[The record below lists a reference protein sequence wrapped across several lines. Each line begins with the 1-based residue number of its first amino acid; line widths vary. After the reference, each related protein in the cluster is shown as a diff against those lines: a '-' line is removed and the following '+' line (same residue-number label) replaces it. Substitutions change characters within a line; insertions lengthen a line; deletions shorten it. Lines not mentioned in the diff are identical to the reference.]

1 MHTPPDWRAYLPA
14 LHGFPLLPCGA
25 GTEGKAPINPD
36 TGAPATGWEKA
47 AATPQQIAAL
57 NGKVRC
63 VGTRCGPDA
72 GGLLVFDLDGATA
85 IEHAMRVGCDPF
97 TAPTWQIVRNTAT
110 DRLKVAFRVPPDLW
124 THLKGKAKLTTKRK
138 GDDGSKGE
146 QIELFWSTGQ
156 VVVLGQHLES
166 GGFYY
171 WPEHHT
177 PAELTEITPEWWGL
191 AQSITEPPT
200 AAPSGATQ
208 PSFSPPRHT
217 DPVPLEKLLSRS
229 LEQLFHSGA
238 GEGSRDDDTF
248 RIAVGL
254 ITAYEGALAAGL
266 PTTGDPDRLTLD
278 FAARCHPPFPEREAQ
293 QKLASARRQ
302 PRTPDPNLRQR
313 LAFWSNGGAPPGGP
327 SAASGCPSG
336 GDAGPEADDPS
347 AAPQRRRSELLD
359 AALDAAESGDQDTYA
374 EVQAELMGRFRM
386 TGSQVQSG
394 LFRLLSQRRGG
405 NTHQRPGFVDVAT
418 VEHLDHLVPGFVAA
432 HEQTLLHAPK
442 GTGKTLA
449 ALAIARAVVT
459 GSPLLDQGTPS
470 TPGRVLYLAT
480 DSGCASMHTQ
490 MQELGLLEHPA
501 FQHGHPDQA
510 FFIRGHDATQGI
522 SAWEATV
529 DEILWLITAIERQRF
544 DLVIIDSAKA
554 CLSLTDVDYT
564 DNKAVGALLTLF
576 QRVVCPRC
584 AVLWLHHDGRE
595 SGHNAGAKAWAEIP
609 VIVHRLER
617 VQDQP
622 TRPRHRGAPG
632 PDDDEE
638 NKPPVGARKWICGKS
653 RIPGDERDFHYL
665 LTPTG
670 DLQVAAD
677 VEVVGN
683 CRDAVLQVLLLAH
696 QCGEESL
703 SWTELAS
710 RVMSRHG
717 RSTKTVKNT
726 ISKMARGRE
735 PDLSRPSQ
743 GSYAIRPELLE
754 ELLSYRGV
762 NLKDWDLGE
771 ISSDSKGSGRSQSGP
786 NEVPIAKGLGS
797 YRRTTGEQGSPN
809 ASAVGT
815 GLGPGWDRPEA
826 ASQQAGPPKVPTSPH
841 TPPKAE
847 ITPTVPTVPDETASG
862 PVPLPVGSTD
872 PAGNASASADAQA
885 PRTPLFSTGQRVV
898 VFSGD
903 LDLPGVILSAPT
915 TVTGAYR
922 VQLDDGAIVEKAEG
936 WLTLEAA

>member
-1 MHTPPDWRAYLPA
+1 MTATPPDWRVYLPA
-14 LHGFPLLPCGA
+14 LDGLPLLPCGA
-25 GTEGKAPINPD
+25 GAEGKAPMDPN

-47 AATPQQIAAL
+47 SATPQQIAAL

-72 GGLLVFDLDGATA
+72 GGLLVFDLDGSTA
-85 IEHAMRVGCDPF
+85 IEHAISHGCDPF
-97 TAPTWQIVRNTAT
+97 AASTWQIVRNTSI
-110 DRLKVAFRVPPDLW
+110 DRLKVAFRVPADLW
-124 THLKGKAKLTTKRK
+124 SHLKGKCKLVTKRK

-177 PAELTEITPEWWGL
+177 PDDLTEITPDWWGL
-191 AQSITEPPT
+191 AMAITEPP
-200 AAPSGATQ
+200 APPSSATQ
-208 PSFSPPRHT
+208 PSFSLPPPT
-217 DPVPLEKLLSRS
+217 DPIPLEKLLSRS

-254 ITAYEGALAAGL
+254 ITAAEGAQAVGL
-266 PTTGDPDRLTLD
+266 PITGDPDRLTLD
-278 FAARCHPPFPEREAQ
+278 FAARCNPPFPDREAQ

-302 PRTPDPNLRQR
+302 PRSPDPNLSER
-313 LAFWSNGGAPPGGP
+313 LSFWLRRPTIAGSS
-327 SAASGCPSG
+327 SAASP
-336 GDAGPEADDPS
+336 GPLGAAEASAADDPVS
-347 AAPQRRRSELLD
+347 APQRRRSELLD
-359 AALDAAESGDQDTYA
+359 DALDAAETGDHDTYA
-374 EVQAELMGRFRM
+374 EIQAELMGRFRM
-386 TGSQVQSG
+386 TGSQVQAG
-394 LFRLLSQRRGG
+394 LFRLLSQRRSG
-405 NTHQRPGFVDVAT
+405 NTNQRPGFVDVAS

-449 ALAIARAVVT
+449 ALALARAVVT
-459 GSPLLDQGTPS
+459 GSSLLDQGSPATV
-470 TPGRVLYLAT
+470 GRVLYLAT

-490 MQELGLLEHPA
+490 MQELGLLDHPA
-501 FQHGHPDQA
+501 FIHGHPDQA

-529 DEILWLITAIERQRF
+529 DEILWLIGAIKRERF

-576 QRVVCPRC
+576 QRVICPRC

-595 SGHNAGAKAWAEIP
+595 TGHNAGAKAWGEIP

-617 VQDQP
+617 VQEQP

-632 PDDDEE
+632 PDEDEAT
-638 NKPPVGARKWICGKS
+638 KPPVGARKWICGKS

-677 VEVVGN
+677 VEVIGN

-696 QCGEESL
+696 QCGENSL
-703 SWTELAS
+703 TWPELSS
-710 RVMSRHG
+710 RVMVRHG

-726 ISKMARGRE
+726 ISKMARGNA
-735 PDLSRPSQ
+735 PDLIRPSQ
-743 GSYAIRPELLE
+743 GAYAIAPKLLE
-754 ELLSYRGV
+754 DLLSYRGV
-762 NLKDWDLGE
+762 DPSFGTNGQSTNDTN
-771 ISSDSKGSGRSQSGP
+771 GSGRSQRGP
-786 NEVPIAKGLGS
+786 NEVPLGPDGTLPGKS
-797 YRRTTGEQGSPN
+797 QSPN
-809 ASAVGT
+809 ASDVGT
-815 GLGPGWDRPEA
+815 ALGPDWDRAKPA
-826 ASQQAGPPKVPTSPH
+826 PQQAGGGKVPTSMH
-841 TPPKAE
+841 TPPKAKQL
-847 ITPTVPTVPDETASG
+847 TPVSAFPNETAAG
-862 PVPLPVGSTD
+862 LHPAPVGSID
-872 PAGNASASADAQA
+872 PAGAVSASVDASPRWQPGDQVSVEADDQRLRGVVLEA
-885 PRTPLFSTGQRVV
+885 PSTSRGH
-898 VFSGD
+898 
-903 LDLPGVILSAPT
+903 
-915 TVTGAYR
+915 YR
-922 VQLDDGAIVEKAEG
+922 VRLDDGRQLLKSEQFLATWEPPQ
-936 WLTLEAA
+936 

>member
-1 MHTPPDWRAYLPA
+1 MPLTPPDWRAYLPA

-25 GTEGKAPINPD
+25 GSEGKAPIDPA
-36 TGAPATGWEKA
+36 TGALASGWEKA
-47 AATPQQIAAL
+47 SSTPQQIAAL

-72 GGLLVFDLDGATA
+72 GGLLVFDLDGNTA
-85 IEHAMRVGCDPF
+85 IEHAMRQGCDPF
-97 TAPTWQIVRNTAT
+97 TASTWQIVRSTAT
-110 DRLKVAFRVPPDLW
+110 DRLKVAFRIPPDLW
-124 THLKGKAKLTTKRK
+124 DHLKGKCKLVTKRK
-138 GDDGSKGE
+138 GEDGSKGE

-156 VVVLGQHLES
+156 VVILGQHLQS

-177 PAELTEITPEWWGL
+177 PSELSEITPEWWAL
-191 AQSITEPPT
+191 ALSITEPPA
-200 AAPSGATQ
+200 AAPSGTTQ
-208 PSFSPPRHT
+208 PSFNPPRPA
-217 DPVPLEKLLSRS
+217 DPVPLERLLSRDQ
-229 LEQLFHSGA
+229 ERLFHSGA
-238 GEGSRDDDTF
+238 GEGTRDDDTF

-254 ITAYEGALAAGL
+254 ITAHEGARAVGL
-266 PTTGDPDRLTLD
+266 QTTGDPDRLTLD
-278 FAARCHPPFPEREAQ
+278 FAARCNPPFPESEAL

-302 PRTPDPNLRQR
+302 PRSPDPNLQQR
-313 LAFWSNGGAPPGGP
+313 LSFWLRN
-327 SAASGCPSG
+327 PSG
-336 GDAGPEADDPS
+336 DGSSPSTPQGPAGADAGDGVDDSTPT
-347 AAPQRRRSELLD
+347 PPRRRSELLD

-386 TGSQVQSG
+386 TGSQVQAG
-394 LFRLLSQRRGG
+394 LFRLLSQRRSG
-405 NTHQRPGFVDVAT
+405 NTRQRPGFVNVAT
-418 VEHLDHLVPGFVAA
+418 VEHLDHLVPGFIAA

-459 GSPLLDQGTPS
+459 GTPLLDQGSPATH
-470 TPGRVLYLAT
+470 GRVLYLAT

-501 FQHGHPDQA
+501 FIHGHPDQA
-510 FFIRGHDATQGI
+510 FFIRGHDASQGI

-529 DEILWLITAIERQRF
+529 DEILWLITAIKREQF

-595 SGHNAGAKAWAEIP
+595 TGHNAGAKAWAEIP

-617 VQDQP
+617 IQDQP

-632 PDDDEE
+632 PDDDES
-638 NKPPVGARKWICGKS
+638 NRPPVGARKWICGKS

-665 LTPTG
+665 LTPSG

-677 VEVVGN
+677 VEVIGN

-696 QCGEESL
+696 QCGEDHL
-703 SWTELAS
+703 TWPDLAS

-717 RSTKTVKNT
+717 RSAKTVKNT
-726 ISKMARGRE
+726 ISKMARGQD
-735 PDLSRPSQ
+735 PDLTRPIQ
-743 GSYAIRPELLE
+743 GAYAIKPKLLKELI
-754 ELLSYRGV
+754 SYRGV
-762 NLKDWDLGE
+762 DPSFGTMGGNP
-771 ISSDSKGSGRSQSGP
+771 SDTNGTGRSQPGP
-786 NEVPIAKGLGS
+786 NAVPMGPDGPQPAGG
-797 YRRTTGEQGSPN
+797 QSPSH
-809 ASAVGT
+809 SAVGT
-815 GLGPGWDRPEA
+815 ALGPRWDRANPAPQQGGA
-826 ASQQAGPPKVPTSPH
+826 AKVPTHTH
-841 TPPKAE
+841 TPPKDDFGNA
-847 ITPTVPTVPDETASG
+847 VPTVPSETVVGA
-862 PVPLPVGSTD
+862 VPSPVGSND
-872 PAGNASASADAQA
+872 PAGDASGSGDGS
-885 PRTPLFSTGQRVV
+885 PPPLPLFSTGQRVV

-903 LDLPGVILSAPT
+903 QDLPGVILSAPSG
-915 TVTGAYR
+915 TGTYR
-922 VQLDDGAIVEKAEG
+922 VQLDDGPIVEKAEG
-936 WLTLEAA
+936 WLTLEVPE